1 MNKEYT
7 RSRYFFLILILGSLT
22 ALGPFSI
29 DMYLPGFPAI
39 AKDLHTDVERVGLS
53 LSSYFIG
60 ISAGQ
65 LLYGPLLDRFGRKKP
80 LYAGLV
86 LYILATWAC
95 MLSGSVENLI
105 AVRFI
110 QAIGSCAAAV
120 TAMAMVRDLFPVSE
134 NAKVFALLMLVVAA
148 SPMIAPT
155 VGGYVT
161 NAFGWH
167 AVFGILLLL
176 GAVILV
182 AVFFFLPESYPPD
195 PSYSLK
201 PGPILASFRTVIKE
215 PQFYTYAFTG
225 AIAFSGL
232 FAYVSGSPKVFMDI
246 YRVSEK
252 AYGWIFA
259 GLSVG
264 LIGASQVNTLLL
276 RWFRSQQ
283 IVLAALAGQVVTG
296 AVFVVAA
303 AAGWLQLESTL
314 VLLFLFLCCLGLV
327 NPNTA
332 ALTLAPFTRNAGS
345 ASALM
350 GALQMGVGALASV
363 GVSMWKAHSLIP
375 MAAIMAVSAAL
386 ALGTLLAGRRKITQE
401 VDGGSGTAVL
411 H

>member
-1 MNKEYT
+1 
-7 RSRYFFLILILGSLT
+7 
-22 ALGPFSI
+22 
-29 DMYLPGFPAI
+29 MYLPGFPAI

-80 LYAGLV
+80 LYAGLL
-86 LYILATWAC
+86 LYILATWGC
-95 MLSGSVENLI
+95 MLSASVENLI

-110 QAIGSCAAAV
+110 QAVGSCAAAV

-134 NAKVFALLMLVVAA
+134 NAKVFALLMLVVGA

-167 AVFGILLLL
+167 SVFLILLLL
-176 GAVILV
+176 GAAILV
-182 AVFFFLPESYPPD
+182 AVFFFLPESYEPD
-195 PSYSLK
+195 PAYSLK
-201 PGPILASFRTVIKE
+201 PGPILASFRTVLTE

-232 FAYVSGSPKVFMDI
+232 FAYVSGSPKVFMDLFQ
-246 YRVSEK
+246 VSGK
-252 AYGWIFA
+252 TYGWIFA
-259 GLSVG
+259 ALSVG
-264 LIGASQVNTLLL
+264 FIGSSQVNTVLL
-276 RWFRSQQ
+276 RKYRSQQ
-283 IVLAALAGQVVTG
+283 IVRAALIAQAITG
-296 AVFVVAA
+296 VVFVGAA
-303 AAGWLQLESTL
+303 VNGLLGLGSTL
-314 VLLFLFLCCLGLV
+314 VLLFMFLCCLGLV

-332 ALTLAPFTRNAGS
+332 ALTLAPFARNAGS

-350 GALQMGVGALASV
+350 GALQMGIGALASV
-363 GVSMWKAHSLIP
+363 GVSMWKADSVVP
-375 MAAIMAVSAAL
+375 MAMIMAVSAVL
-386 ALGTLLAGRRKITQE
+386 ALGMLLAGRRKIGRE
-401 VDGGSGTAVL
+401 VDGGGGSAVL